1 MLELF
6 LKGGPVMYPLLLCSV
21 LGVAIVVERVYF
33 FWSQRA
39 DNETLMDTVRAALS
53 QGRILE
59 AAQAAKREKGPVAAV
74 LAAAVAH
81 YGKSRRVVTEQVEKV
96 GQEEIYRLE
105 KGLTLLDVLV
115 GIAPLLG
122 LLGTVTG
129 IIRSFNVL
137 GAMQGVA
144 EPAVLSSGIAEALVT
159 TAAGLL
165 IAIPLMAVNA
175 YFYRVVDRRVLDMN
189 QRSTEIIALVAE
201 REG

>member
-6 LKGGPVMYPLLLCSV
+6 VKGGPVMYPLLLCSV
-21 LGVAIVVERVYF
+21 VGVAVIVERVYYY
-33 FWSQRA
+33 WSGRA
-39 DNETLMDTVRAALS
+39 DNESLMDSVRAALS

-59 AAQAAKREKGPVAAV
+59 AAQVAKRDKGPVAAI
-74 LAAAVAH
+74 LAAAISQ
-81 YGKSRRVVTEQVEKV
+81 YGKSRQMVTEQIEKV
-96 GQEEIYRLE
+96 GQEEIFRLE
-105 KGLTLLDVLV
+105 KGLPLLDVLV

-129 IIRSFNVL
+129 IIKSFNVM
-137 GAMQGVA
+137 GALQGVA
-144 EPAVLSSGIAEALVT
+144 EPAVLSSGIAEALIT

-165 IAIPLMAVNA
+165 IAIPIMAVNA
-175 YFYRVVDRRVLDMN
+175 YFYRLVDRRVLQMN

>member
-6 LKGGPVMYPLLLCSV
+6 IKGGPVMYPLLLCSV
-21 LGVAIVVERVYF
+21 VGVAVIIERIYF
-33 FWSQRA
+33 YWSERTDTEA
-39 DNETLMDTVRAALS
+39 LMDTVRAALS

-59 AAQAAKREKGPVAAV
+59 AAQAAKRERGPVSAII
-74 LAAAVAH
+74 AAAVAQ
-81 YGKSRRVVTEQVEKV
+81 YGKPRRVVTEQVEKV
-96 GQEEIYRLE
+96 GQEQIYRLE
-105 KGLTLLDVLV
+105 KGLPLLDVLV

-129 IIRSFNVL
+129 IIKSFNVL
-137 GAMQGVA
+137 GALEGVA
-144 EPAVLSSGIAEALVT
+144 EPAVLSSGIAEALIT

-165 IAIPLMAVNA
+165 IAIPFMAVNA
-175 YFYRVVDRRVLDMN
+175 YFYRIVDRRVLEMN